1 MLELRRDLDKLAR
14 ITKSHH
20 MLPYACRVKRLIW
33 RGTSAMRAWR
43 LAGLALFS
51 LILAGCSI
59 FGSPGSGKIIEHT
72 VKRGD
77 TVFEIAQRYGSS
89 VEAISKLNKID
100 DPRTLKVGV
109 VLRVPTGKSAGGTAR
124 RGGLQ
129 QARKTKAE
137 GNSLRSVK
145 LSDATRY
152 LGQLAWPIEGG
163 GGQLR
168 SLFGTRW
175 GDFHEGLDISA
186 QRGTP
191 IRAAHDGEVVYSDDD
206 LSSYGNM
213 IVIRTENLMTIYG
226 HNDENLVKVG
236 DKVKK
241 GQQIAILGM
250 TGRATGPH
258 VHFETRIK
266 DADGDNVAVD
276 PLVFF
281 QKGK

>member
-1 MLELRRDLDKLAR
+1 
-14 ITKSHH
+14 
-20 MLPYACRVKRLIW
+20 
-33 RGTSAMRAWR
+33 MRAGR
-43 LAGLALFS
+43 LAALVVCS
-51 LILAGCSI
+51 LLIAGCSL
-59 FGSPGSGKIIEHT
+59 FVSPGAEKIIEYT
-72 VKRGD
+72 VKPGD
-77 TVFEIAQRYGSS
+77 TLYIIAQQFGSS
-89 VEAISKLNKID
+89 VEAISKLNHID
-100 DPRTLKVGV
+100 DPRTLRAGV
-109 VLRVPTGKSAGGTAR
+109 TLRVPTGKISSRTSR

-145 LSDATRY
+145 LSGAVRY
-152 LGQLAWPIEGG
+152 IGQLAWPIADG

-168 SLFGTRW
+168 SLFGKRW

-186 QRGTP
+186 PRGTP

-206 LSSYGNM
+206 LSAYGNM
-213 IVIRTENLMTIYG
+213 VVIRTESLMTIYG

-236 DKVKK
+236 DTVKK
-241 GQQIAILGM
+241 GQQIALLGK
-250 TGRATGPH
+250 TGRATGLH

-281 QKGK
+281 QKKSQ